1 MPLWQALCQIAV
13 KLNLYTMKKIV
24 FGLFLSVFSTSILA
38 GDGGNC
44 YDKYNKKFTERG
56 ANNVKDG
63 WYENVVITFR
73 QGNEADCFLG
83 KVQVEKGEVT
93 QMYLKNEDG
102 TYQIFNRNWREV
114 AKTTIS
120 NGISKSR
127 LTIDGEIVNVIFTS
141 SIKPPKKKIATA
153 PSPDDL

>member
-1 MPLWQALCQIAV
+1 MN
-13 KLNLYTMKKIV
+13 KLM
-24 FGLFLSVFSTSILA
+24 FGLSLCILSTSIFA
-38 GDGGNC
+38 ADGGNC
-44 YDKYNKKFTERG
+44 FESYNKKFADRG
-56 ANNVKDG
+56 ANSVKDG

-73 QGNEADCFLG
+73 QGNQADCFLG
-83 KVQVEKGEVT
+83 KVQVEKGEVS

-102 TYQIFNRNWREV
+102 TYQIFSRKWKHEEKV
-114 AKTTIS
+114 TIS

-127 LTIDGEIVNVIFTS
+127 LTIDGEIVNVIFTT

>member
-1 MPLWQALCQIAV
+1 
-13 KLNLYTMKKIV
+13 MKKLV
-24 FGLFLSVFSTSILA
+24 FGLILSAFSMNVNA
-38 GDGGNC
+38 GDGDGDNC
-44 YDKYNKKFTERG
+44 YEAYNKKFAARG

-93 QMYLKNEDG
+93 QMYLKNVDG
-102 TYQIFNRNWREV
+102 TYQIFTKKWKHEEK
-114 AKTTIS
+114 ATIS

-127 LTIDGEIVNVIFTS
+127 STIDGEVVNVIFTS
-141 SIKPPKKKIATA
+141 SI
-153 PSPDDL
+153 SLF

>member
-1 MPLWQALCQIAV
+1 
-13 KLNLYTMKKIV
+13 MKKL
-24 FGLFLSVFSTSILA
+24 LFLSLLFVFSSSIIA

-44 YDKYNKKFTERG
+44 FEKYNEKFTERG

-102 TYQIFNRNWREV
+102 TYQIFNRKWKNEEV
-114 AKTTIS
+114 KSTIT

-127 LTIDGEIVNVIFTS
+127 STIDGEIVNVIFTT
-141 SIKPPKKKIATA
+141 SIKPPKKKIAAA

>member
-1 MPLWQALCQIAV
+1 
-13 KLNLYTMKKIV
+13 MKKLV
-24 FGLFLSVFSTSILA
+24 FVFVSFIFVSNIIA
-38 GDGGNC
+38 SDDENC
-44 YDKYNKKFTERG
+44 YEKYNNKFAERG

-73 QGNEADCFLG
+73 QGKEADCFLG

-93 QMYLKNEDG
+93 KMYLKNEDG
-102 TYQIFNRNWREV
+102 TYQIFNRKWQNEEV
-114 AKTTIS
+114 KSTIT

-127 LTIDGEIVNVIFTS
+127 STIDGEIVNVIFPT
-141 SIKPPKKKIATA
+141 SIKPPKKKIAAA

>member
-1 MPLWQALCQIAV
+1 
-13 KLNLYTMKKIV
+13 MKKIV
-24 FGLFLSVFSTSILA
+24 FGLILSVFSTSILA

-44 YDKYNKKFTERG
+44 YEKYNNKFTERG
-56 ANNVKDG
+56 ANKVNDG

-102 TYQIFNRNWREV
+102 TYQIFNRKWKHEE
-114 AKTTIS
+114 KTTIS

>member
-1 MPLWQALCQIAV
+1 
-13 KLNLYTMKKIV
+13 MKKLV
-24 FGLFLSVFSTSILA
+24 FGLILSVFSISVLA
-38 GDGGNC
+38 GDGDSDNC
-44 YDKYNKKFTERG
+44 YEAYNKKFAERG

-83 KVQVEKGEVT
+83 KVQVEKGEVS
-93 QMYLKNEDG
+93 QMYLKNVDG
-102 TYQIFNRNWREV
+102 TYQIFTKKWKHEEK
-114 AKTTIS
+114 ATIS

-127 LTIDGEIVNVIFTS
+127 STIDGEVVNVIFTS
-141 SIKPPKKKIATA
+141 SIKPPKKKIAAA

>member
-1 MPLWQALCQIAV
+1 
-13 KLNLYTMKKIV
+13 MKGLV
-24 FGLFLSVFSTSILA
+24 FGLVLSVFSTSIVA

-44 YDKYNKKFTERG
+44 YNAYNKKFAERG
-56 ANNVKDG
+56 ANEVKDG

-83 KVQVEKGEVT
+83 KVEVEKGEVS

-102 TYQIFNRNWREV
+102 TYQIFNRKWKHEE
-114 AKTTIS
+114 KTTIS